1 MTSIMAVQPLH
12 LATWIKRQTQ
22 MRSAPT
28 VEQHFAA
35 LRHLFDLP
43 VPSQIIPDNP
53 ARRRADRLRRIDL

>member
-1 MTSIMAVQPLH
+1 MQ
-12 LATWIKRQTQ
+12 
-22 MRSAPT
+22 SAPT

-43 VPSQIIPDNP
+43 VRSQIIPDNP